1 METEGSKLKLDID
14 EEDSERLRESSAEPA
29 EQGAGAA
36 EMAEPTAASSNK
48 DEEKLPP
55 PPPPGQSSHSSGR
68 SVEGGKR
75 DTLLLSNDSHKSAV
89 STKTGSGS
97 GGIHRTRG
105 EPSSSS
111 SSGAGSRYSS
121 GDKYTMTLDD
131 LDKGHTPKAPP
142 PTVARGELEEEEDPA
157 DLSYEQWAT
166 GDQVNY

>member
-1 METEGSKLKLDID
+1 
-14 EEDSERLRESSAEPA
+14 
-29 EQGAGAA
+29 
-36 EMAEPTAASSNK
+36 MAEPTAASSNN

-55 PPPPGQSSHSSGR
+55 PPPPGQSNHSSGR
-68 SVEGGKR
+68 LGEGGRR
-75 DTLLLSNDSHKSAV
+75 DALLLSNDSHKSAV
-89 STKTGSGS
+89 STKSSSGS

-111 SSGAGSRYSS
+111 LSGAGSRYLS

-142 PTVARGELEEEEDPA
+142 PTVARGELEEEDPA